1 MSMHR
6 RTTRNALLIS
16 AITLLG
22 PMLGIMP
29 ALAAGTYGPGAS
41 DTEIKLGQTMPYS
54 GFASSVSTIGKAE
67 LAYFAKVNAEGGVN
81 GRKITMISLDD
92 GYSPPKTVEQTR
104 RLVEQ
109 DNVLFI
115 FGTLGTAPNAAIRK
129 YLNGRKVP
137 QLFVNSGATEMAD
150 PALYPWTMKW
160 MPSLRLEGR
169 IYAQFIL
176 KEKPDAKIGVLY
188 QNDDFG
194 RDYLAG
200 FIDGLGPDGAT
211 RILGKEAYET
221 TDPTISSQLIK
232 LRGLGV
238 DTVFLITQ
246 GKFSVQGIHAGRE
259 QFGPDAMLIVP
270 TVATSINGI
279 LQPAGL
285 DNSKGVVSAAL
296 TKNPA
301 DKSWANDPAYLD
313 YLAFMKQYMPD
324 ADPIDTGYAT
334 GYTEAQAIIE
344 VIKMCGDELTR
355 ENVMKQA
362 TNIKGFTLP
371 MLIPGIT
378 VTTSPTD
385 YNPIKQLRLERF
397 DGEQWVLIGE
407 ISGG

>member
-1 MSMHR
+1 MSMTGR
-6 RTTRNALLIS
+6 MTRPALLLA
-16 AITLLG
+16 AIVTLG
-22 PMLGIMP
+22 AAP
-29 ALAAGTYGPGAS
+29 ALAAGVYGPGAS
-41 DTEIKLGQTMPYS
+41 DGEIKLGQTMPYS
-54 GFASSVSTIGKAE
+54 GFASSVSTLGKAE

-109 DNVLFI
+109 ENVLFI
-115 FGTLGTAPNAAIRK
+115 FGSLGTAPNAAIRK

-137 QLFVNSGATEMAD
+137 QLFINSGATEMAD
-150 PALYPWTMKW
+150 PERYPWTMKW

-169 IYAQFIL
+169 IYAQYLL

-194 RDYLAG
+194 RDYLDG
-200 FIDGLGPDGAT
+200 FVAGLGPDGAK

-221 TDPTISSQLIK
+221 TDPTIGSQLIK

-238 DTVFLITQ
+238 DTLFLITS
-246 GKFSVQGIHAGRE
+246 GKASAQAISVARQ
-259 QFGPDAMLIVP
+259 QFGPAALLIVP
-270 TVATSINGI
+270 TVATSIVGI

-285 DNSKGVVSAAL
+285 DNAKGVVSAAL
-296 TKNPA
+296 NKNPA
-301 DKSWANDPAYLD
+301 DPSWANDPGYLE
-313 YLAFMKQYMPD
+313 YLAWMKQYMPD
-324 ADPIDTGYAT
+324 ADIADSGYVA
-334 GYTEAQAIIE
+334 GYTEAQAIVE
-344 VIKMCGDELTR
+344 VIRRCGDELTR

-362 TNIKGFTLP
+362 TSIQGMTLP

-378 VTTSPTD
+378 VTTGPAD

-397 DGEQWVLIGE
+397 DGAQWNLFGE
-407 ISGG
+407 ATGG